1 MITEAASSRRFGSI
15 VLPLDALVLAALMIA
30 NCAWAVLWPSPLTTF
45 AALFIWLIA
54 LTRLFAADPSSV
66 VVLLPLLILHLSVM
80 VSLAAIE
87 SGAAMKEMGHVGRAS
102 SASASFVIYSLL
114 FVLTASTVYRRRRDR
129 PGHARQTPIAAL
141 TPRPFIL
148 AWIALV
154 IGAFIVCYLALAGV
168 RTGFPLLT
176 GTDRFVYRRFSADV
190 LTLNFLNYKFVLAAL
205 LGSSAVF
212 AATAT
217 MRNAHHVVFL
227 SYLLVS
233 FLFGDK
239 FFIILSA
246 TASYGMPFLIRD
258 PQGISRAIRRLAPLS
273 LAVVACVFVI
283 TLFIYSDYGQLSLDT
298 TLTKLG
304 GRVAGQGQLWYLA
317 VEYSSHAFSLDP
329 EMLRLNLAN
338 LFANP
343 AADFAFEHRLAAFYF
358 VEKFSPTAM
367 HTSFIH
373 NGGSVTPTMVFEAYG
388 LVGFG
393 YLGLAVLV
401 AAMGCVVGALAAWLV
416 RAMMSGNPV
425 NVLLPAQVL
434 AQSLVVMTQ
443 GTLYSILS
451 VSTFKTY
458 AAYFVLQVI
467 VAELVKPRASLKGH
481 PA

>member
-1 MITEAASSRRFGSI
+1 MTTEIASSRRFGSI

-30 NCAWAVLWPSPLTTF
+30 NCAWAVLWPSPITTG
-45 AALFIWLIA
+45 AAMFVWLVA
-54 LTRLFAADPSSV
+54 VARLFAADSSSV
-66 VVLLPLLILHLSVM
+66 VVLLPFLIVHLSVM

-87 SGAAMKEMGHVGRAS
+87 GGATMKEMGHVGHTS
-102 SASASFVIYSLL
+102 SASASFIIYSLL

-129 PGHARQTPIAAL
+129 PEAARQMSIAAL

-154 IGAFIVCYLALAGV
+154 IGAFIVCYLLLAGL
-168 RTGFPLLT
+168 RTGFPLLS
-176 GTDRFVYRRFSADV
+176 GTDRFVYRRFSADI

-212 AATAT
+212 AATVRL
-217 MRNAHHVVFL
+217 RNTHHAVFV

-246 TASYGMPFLIRD
+246 AAFYGMPFLMRN
-258 PQGISRAIRRLAPLS
+258 PQGISGAIRRFAPLA
-273 LAVVACVFVI
+273 LAVVACVFGV
-283 TLFIYSDYGQLSLDT
+283 TLFIYSGYGELSLDA

-317 VEYSSHAFSLDP
+317 VEYSSHAFSLDT
-329 EMLRLNLAN
+329 EMLRLNLEN

-343 AADFAFEHRLAAFYF
+343 AADFAFEHRLAPFYF

-367 HTSFIH
+367 YMSFMH

-401 AAMGCVVGALAAWLV
+401 AVMGCVVGALAAWLV

-434 AQSLVVMTQ
+434 TQSLGVMTQ
-443 GTLYSILS
+443 GTLYSMLS
-451 VSTFKTY
+451 VSAFKSY
-458 AAYFVLQVI
+458 AAYFILQII
-467 VAELVKPRASLKGH
+467 VTELVKPRSSLEAH